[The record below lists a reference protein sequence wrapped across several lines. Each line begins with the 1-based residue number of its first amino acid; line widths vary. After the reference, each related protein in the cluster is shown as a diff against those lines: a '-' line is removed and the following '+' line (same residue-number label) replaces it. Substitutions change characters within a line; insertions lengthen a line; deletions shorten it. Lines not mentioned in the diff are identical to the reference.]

1 MPRLPTWRVPGIGR
15 LCTPFGRRTTVG
27 NPGFGFQPYHSP
39 PSLVHPP
46 CCGVDDSG
54 RLLGGSGGARARVRA
69 RGPCSPLPGFRP
81 GSAVPVPFLVGL
93 GLVGLSLVGLGLVG
107 LGLIPV
113 LGLGLRPRPRLCLWS
128 RPWPRPRPRPSSL
141 PASGARVAGWFSAG
155 GCRAR
160 GWRAPPSS
168 PTLRCRLFPSAPLAV
183 TFSALVPLRRPS

>member
-1 MPRLPTWRVPGIGR
+1 MPRLPAWRVPGIGR

-54 RLLGGSGGARARVRA
+54 RLPGGSGGARARVRA
-69 RGPCSPLPGFRP
+69 RGPCSPLPGFRRARACWFP
-81 GSAVPVPFLVGL
+81 SSLASASSALASSALASSASASSLSSASASGL
-93 GLVGLSLVGLGLVG
+93 GLG
-107 LGLIPV
+107 
-113 LGLGLRPRPRLCLWS
+113 LCLWS
-128 RPWPRPRPRPSSL
+128 RPWPRPRPRPSSR
-141 PASGARVAGWFSAG
+141 PASGARVAGWFPAG

-168 PTLRCRLFPSAPLAV
+168 PTLRCRPFPSALLAV